1 MAYRTWRPDL
11 SCSSQLPAE
20 QMQNPW
26 ITPTLN
32 HLVSSEFDPEGTKS
46 QCSFVTI
53 IHTVNGLNSGVSAA
67 RLMRSS
73 KCSTSFPGLLRT
85 RLREREVLLGAAVGD
100 WRLNY
105 DNLSKVILRDKW
117 QVFIRSDITN
127 QYHQTTFVT
136 QSSGRVVG
144 RHYFA
149 FTPDLHTQQ
158 PTQQHKVPVVMVA
171 KWTVVLI
178 KAKEKPGSTQCF

>member
-32 HLVSSEFDPEGTKS
+32 HLVSSEFDPERIKS

-53 IHTVNGLNSGVSAA
+53 IHTVNGLNSRVSAA

-85 RLREREVLLGAAVGD
+85 RLREREVLLGTAVGD
-100 WRLNY
+100 WRLDN

-117 QVFIRSDITN
+117 QGFIRNDITTKLTN

-144 RHYFA
+144 RHYFG
-149 FTPDLHTQQ
+149 FTPDIHTQQ
-158 PTQQHKVPVVMVA
+158 PTEQHK
-171 KWTVVLI
+171 
-178 KAKEKPGSTQCF
+178 STGCDGCEMDSNTDQN